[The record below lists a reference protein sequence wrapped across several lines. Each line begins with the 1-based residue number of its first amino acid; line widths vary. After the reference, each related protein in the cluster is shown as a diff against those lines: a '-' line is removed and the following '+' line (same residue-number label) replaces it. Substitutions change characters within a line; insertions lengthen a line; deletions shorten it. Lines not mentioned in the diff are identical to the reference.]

1 MTSIEGQ
8 LIGPMESLFGNSVT
22 LRIIDFLAVQR
33 QSQSIPEISKKL
45 NIPNQG
51 VSIGI
56 EQLLRVGV
64 LGVDKSDTEIEDKS
78 LENTYYY
85 IRHDTPSANAIV
97 HLYNLINNT
106 RMHTR
111 VLYSTEAGSI

>member
-33 QSQSIPEISKKL
+33 QSQSIPEISTKL
-45 NIPNQG
+45 NIPDQG

-64 LGVDKSDTEIEDKS
+64 LGVDKSDTEDKS